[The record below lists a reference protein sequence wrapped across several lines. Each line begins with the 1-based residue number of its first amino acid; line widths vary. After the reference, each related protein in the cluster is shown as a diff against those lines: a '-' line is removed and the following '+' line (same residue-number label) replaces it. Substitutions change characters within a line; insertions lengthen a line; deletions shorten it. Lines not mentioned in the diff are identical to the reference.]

1 MTLGDVFVDTGA
13 WFAVQA
19 TDDAHHAE
27 AAEVLPAL
35 IAASRSLV
43 TTNLVV
49 GETHTLL
56 RLTKG
61 YREAKKF
68 LDALSQSRKLQRVFL
83 TEDIERQ
90 AYRILEAYDDHP
102 FSYVDGT
109 SFALMRQRRI
119 RHAFAFDVHF
129 RTAGFVRIP
138 VDQRVTTPPQ

>member
-19 TDDAHHAE
+19 TDDRHHAE
-27 AAEVLPAL
+27 AAAVLPGL

-49 GETHTLL
+49 GETYTLL
-56 RLTKG
+56 RLTRG
-61 YREAKKF
+61 YREARRF
-68 LDALSQSRKLQRVFL
+68 LDTLSQSRKLRRIFL
-83 TEDIERQ
+83 TEDVERQ
-90 AYRILEAYDDHP
+90 AYRILERYDDHP

-109 SFALMRQRRI
+109 RFAWMRQQRI

-129 RTAGFVRIP
+129 RTAGCVRIP
-138 VDQRVTTPPQ
+138 VDLRLFSKRS